1 MQVRN
6 LFEIKVDMTNKQD
19 EIIQIINL
27 YLTQIQN
34 QDAKREFLLFM
45 KTKIEQVLP
54 MFETEE

>member
-54 MFETEE
+54 TFETEE